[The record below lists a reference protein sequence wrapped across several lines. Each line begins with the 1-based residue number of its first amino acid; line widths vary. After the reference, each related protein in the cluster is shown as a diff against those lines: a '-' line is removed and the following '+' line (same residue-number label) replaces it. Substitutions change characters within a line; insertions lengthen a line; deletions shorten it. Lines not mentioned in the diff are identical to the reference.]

1 MVNSTRKGYPW
12 LNSQDRGGTRY
23 TVQFSVSRYNACIY
37 MDNKAAEREK
47 LFLTCL
53 NLMHLYVV
61 ANFLIIF
68 INVPKVS
75 AANKN

>member
-1 MVNSTRKGYPW
+1 
-12 LNSQDRGGTRY
+12 
-23 TVQFSVSRYNACIY
+23 

-61 ANFLIIF
+61 AEFLIIF

>member
-1 MVNSTRKGYPW
+1 
-12 LNSQDRGGTRY
+12 
-23 TVQFSVSRYNACIY
+23 

-68 INVPKVS
+68 INVQKVS